1 MDASLN
7 LGTAA
12 EAAGRLGISRSSLY
26 AYVSRGLVRSFASPQ
41 GPRERLYALND
52 VEALVRRR
60 TRLRRPAVAAATA
73 LDWGLPVLETGI
85 TRIHDGRVFYR
96 DVDAVEFAEKA
107 TLEEAA
113 CLLVGFESYPFAT
126 PSPKISGNHR
136 LALGSEG
143 LPARAIGL
151 LCIPE
156 PEPVDL
162 PQSVAAIVRT
172 LSAAAAGSSPGIR
185 PIHSHL
191 AQAWFTPEAA
201 DSIRRALV
209 LCADHELSASA
220 FAVRVAA
227 STGASLRQAVIAGLA
242 TLSGPLHGGA
252 TDRARDFLRQA
263 DAGRISALVGEGK
276 APPGFGHP
284 LYPGGDPR
292 AEALIAA
299 LPLSGASLRLL
310 SLVREKTG
318 QHPSIDAALVL
329 LERTFRLPE
338 GAAFAIFA
346 IGRTVGW
353 LAHAVEQRR
362 AGSLIRPRARYV
374 LAEEASASP

>member
-1 MDASLN
+1 MSASLN
-7 LGTAA
+7 LATAS

-26 AYVSRGLVRSFASPQ
+26 AYVSRGLVRSFTSPED
-41 GPRERLYALND
+41 PRERLYSLDD
-52 VEALVRRR
+52 VDALVRRR

-85 TRIHDGRVFYR
+85 TRIQDGRLFYR
-96 DVDAVEFAEKA
+96 EVDAVEFAEKA

-113 CLLVGFESYPFAT
+113 CLLVGFESYPFAM
-126 PSPKISGNHR
+126 PSPKLAGHHR
-136 LALGSEG
+136 PALGSGG

-151 LCIPE
+151 LCNPE
-156 PEPVDL
+156 PEPADL
-162 PQSVAAIVRT
+162 PRSVAAILRT
-172 LSAAAAGSSPGIR
+172 MAAAAAGSSPGVR

-191 AQAWFTPEAA
+191 AKAWFTPDAA
-201 DSIRRALV
+201 DAIRRALV

-263 DAGRISALVGEGK
+263 EAGHSAVLAAQGK

-284 LYPGGDPR
+284 LYPDGDPR
-292 AEALIAA
+292 AEALIGA
-299 LPLSGASLRLL
+299 LPLSGADLRLL
-310 SLVREKTG
+310 SLVGEKTG

-329 LERTFRLPE
+329 LERSFRLPE

-346 IGRTVGW
+346 IGRTAGW

-362 AGSLIRPRARYV
+362 TGSLIRPRARYV
-374 LAEEASASP
+374 LAEEVPASP